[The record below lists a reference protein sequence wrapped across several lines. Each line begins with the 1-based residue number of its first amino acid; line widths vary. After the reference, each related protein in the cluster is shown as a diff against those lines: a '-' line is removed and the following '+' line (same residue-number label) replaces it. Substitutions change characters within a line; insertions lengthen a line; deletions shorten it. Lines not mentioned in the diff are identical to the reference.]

1 MRRSTVLSL
10 PPQLVF
16 PVTVVKFYSIGPKK
30 QMIELIV
37 EKKNIFISTRQQGPV
52 LKNFPKISSKLE
64 CLSPSNTFSLV

>member
-37 EKKNIFISTRQQGPV
+37 EKKYFYLYSTTRPSLV
-52 LKNFPKISSKLE
+52 NFLTTLSSKLE